1 LHRQQLPLKPQKRDK
16 KNAHHSEVSARQL
29 EFFKHFETIFKN
41 STRDSKIIAYKYFQG
56 LFLANRK
63 NCVSMSEVLEDCNSQ
78 QLNNFIN
85 EGKWNY
91 ADLEAMICNFFYEM
105 MNDYEMIDDCC
116 LLIDESSFPK
126 KGKSSAGVKRQY
138 CGQLGKN
145 ENCQVGVFA
154 ALCAGSMVNIIK
166 GHLSLGDEEDST
178 KIDLARKL
186 IYEVKNDLKIPFHW
200 VNFDSF
206 YGRSMPLLCELISKQ
221 IAFVADVPRN
231 TTIFLEPFQMRIPT
245 KQGTRGRTPTKHK
258 PNKPDFSVEE
268 YAKTLLKKQWKKI
281 SVRHKSDNKVLKA
294 YFHLVEVYI
303 LNPLTNRKQKIN
315 LLIRKELD
323 GKEIKYCF
331 CYDGLQSHSI
341 EKWAYMQCKR
351 YFIEKS
357 FREGKQELGMNEYQL
372 RSEIGFQK
380 HMAIVMLAQLF
391 INYDKLLGYSKTSI
405 LLSTSA
411 IVKIIT
417 ADESSLE
424 KISEN
429 IYKAIALKRYKTKSF
444 FKKQLTLRI

>member
-1 LHRQQLPLKPQKRDK
+1 
-16 KNAHHSEVSARQL
+16 
-29 EFFKHFETIFKN
+29 
-41 STRDSKIIAYKYFQG
+41 
-56 LFLANRK
+56 
-63 NCVSMSEVLEDCNSQ
+63 MSEVLEACNSQ

-91 ADLEAMICNFFYEM
+91 AELETMVANFFYEM
-105 MNDYEMIDDCC
+105 MSDYEMIDDCC

-126 KGKSSAGVKRQY
+126 KGKFSAGVKRQY

-166 GHLSLGDEEDST
+166 GHLSLGDEEDT
-178 KIDLARKL
+178 KIELAKKL
-186 IYEVKNDLKIPFHW
+186 IYEVKNDIKIPYHW

-206 YGRSMPLLCELISKQ
+206 YGRSMPLLCDLISKK
-221 IAFVADVPRN
+221 IAFVADIPKN
-231 TTIFLEPFQMRIPT
+231 TTIYLEPFQMRVPA
-245 KQGTRGRTPTKHK
+245 KKGTRGRTPTKQK
-258 PNKPDFSVEE
+258 PNKISYSVEE
-268 YAKTLLKKQWKKI
+268 YTKSLPKKQWQKI
-281 SVRHKSDNKVLKA
+281 KVRHKSDNKVLKA

-315 LLIRKELD
+315 LLLRKELD
-323 GKEIKYCF
+323 GKEMKYCF
-331 CYDGLQSHSI
+331 CHDSNNIHSI

-357 FREGKQELGMNEYQL
+357 FREGKQELGMNEYQI

-391 INYDKLLGYSKTSI
+391 INYDKLFGYSKTSI

-424 KISEN
+424 KITEN
-429 IYKAIALKRYKTKSF
+429 IYKAIALKRWKTKAF
-444 FKKQLTLRI
+444 FKKQLNLRI

>member
-1 LHRQQLPLKPQKRDK
+1 
-16 KNAHHSEVSARQL
+16 
-29 EFFKHFETIFKN
+29 
-41 STRDSKIIAYKYFQG
+41 
-56 LFLANRK
+56 
-63 NCVSMSEVLEDCNSQ
+63 MSEALEDCNNQ

-91 ADLEAMICNFFYEM
+91 ADLEGMISNFFYDM
-105 MNDYEMIDDCC
+105 MNDYDMNDDCC

-145 ENCQVGVFA
+145 DNCQVGVFG
-154 ALCAGSMVNIIK
+154 ALCAGSMVNIVK
-166 GHLSLGDEEDST
+166 GHLSLGNEEET
-178 KIDLARKL
+178 KVELAKKL
-186 IYEVKNDLKIPFHW
+186 IFEIRDEQKIPFHW

-206 YGRSMPLLCELISKQ
+206 YGRSMPLLCDLISKR
-221 IAFVADVPRN
+221 ISFVADVPRN
-231 TTIFLEPFQMRIPT
+231 ASIYLDPFQVRIPA
-245 KQGTRGRTPTKHK
+245 KKSSRGRTPTIPK
-258 PNKPDFSVEE
+258 PNKEVFSVEE
-268 YAKTLLKKQWKKI
+268 YAKSLTKRDWQKI

-294 YFHLVEVYI
+294 FFHLKEIYI
-303 LNPLTNRKQKIN
+303 LNPLTNRKQKIT

-331 CYDGLQSHSI
+331 CFDPKEKISI

-391 INYDKLLGYSKTSI
+391 INYDKLFGYSKTKI
-405 LLSTSA
+405 LLSTAA
-411 IVKIIT
+411 IVKIIVS
-417 ADESSLE
+417 DESSLE
-424 KISEN
+424 KITEN
-429 IYKAIALKRYKTKSF
+429 IYKAIALKRWKTKHF

>member
-1 LHRQQLPLKPQKRDK
+1 
-16 KNAHHSEVSARQL
+16 
-29 EFFKHFETIFKN
+29 
-41 STRDSKIIAYKYFQG
+41 
-56 LFLANRK
+56 
-63 NCVSMSEVLEDCNSQ
+63 MSEALEDCNNQ

-85 EGKWNY
+85 EGKWDY
-91 ADLEAMICNFFYEM
+91 RQLEDMIAEFFYEM
-105 MNDYEMIDDCC
+105 MSDYEMADDCC

-145 ENCQVGVFA
+145 ENCQVGVFG

-166 GHLSLGDEEDST
+166 GHLSLGNEEDS
-178 KIDLARKL
+178 KIELALKL
-186 IYEVKNDLKIPFHW
+186 IFEIKNDLKIPFHW

-221 IAFVADVPRN
+221 IPFVADVPRN
-231 TTIFLEPFQMRIPT
+231 ATIFLEPFQMRIPA
-245 KQGTRGRTPTKHK
+245 KKAVRGRTPTIPK
-258 PNKPDFSVEE
+258 PNKESFSVEK
-268 YAKTLLKKQWKKI
+268 YGKSLRKKDWQKI

-294 YFHLVEVYI
+294 FFHLAEVYI
-303 LNPLTNRKQKIN
+303 VHPLTNRKQKLS

-331 CYDGLQSHSI
+331 CFELKKEVSI

-391 INYDKLLGYSKTSI
+391 INYDKLFSYSKTNI
-405 LLSTSA
+405 LLSTTS
-411 IVKIIT
+411 IVKIIIS
-417 ADESSLE
+417 DESSLE

-429 IYKAIALKRYKTKSF
+429 IYKAIAQKRWKTKHF
-444 FKKQLTLRI
+444 FKKQLHLRI